1 MLPQGVARQ
10 RPARERFDNY
20 IREISLPRGRERPAR
35 TLIPEARRAPFVA
48 AEAVSRRQTEIDRQ
62 IVFRKEMDRP
72 AQRPALDK
80 PRLRGA
86 FSVRSEGQR
95 MERILRILR
104 LKAAERPRDS
114 ARGRGCGK
122 ILSSETPEADIL
134 FRHDGCSEAQ
144 SVSSSC
150 CQTAAQASL
159 GIRQSPLGESV
170 TEPTFGPSGRQ
181 LRLNCCWKKRR

>member
-1 MLPQGVARQ
+1 
-10 RPARERFDNY
+10 
-20 IREISLPRGRERPAR
+20 
-35 TLIPEARRAPFVA
+35 
-48 AEAVSRRQTEIDRQ
+48 
-62 IVFRKEMDRP
+62 MDRP
-72 AQRPALDK
+72 AQCPALDE
-80 PRLRGA
+80 PRLHGGFA
-86 FSVRSEGQR
+86 VRSEGQR
-95 MERILRILR
+95 MECVLRILR

-114 ARGRGCGK
+114 ARGRGCGQ
-122 ILSSETPEADIL
+122 ILPGKTPETDIL
-134 FRHDGCSEAQ
+134 LRHDGCSEVQ